1 MARDAGIEQRLQQWA
16 QWLTVGDGSGYP
28 TKSTLHP
35 MWSPPSAG
43 MTPTMKVGAPSNARQ
58 THRAVRGLSERLQHT
73 LLLHYVKHLSVA
85 EQASQLQCQPQ
96 TIDQRIWQAHR
107 LLLLALSESSS
118 AEFGK

>member
-28 TKSTLHP
+28 TKSPLHP

-43 MTPTMKVGAPSNARQ
+43 ITPTMKVGAPSNARQ
-58 THRAVRGLSERLQHT
+58 THRAVQALSERLQRT
-73 LLLHYVKHLSVA
+73 LMLHYVKHQSVAQVA
-85 EQASQLQCQPQ
+85 EQLQCLPQ
-96 TIDQRIWQAHR
+96 TVDQRIWVAHR
-107 LLLLALSESSS
+107 MLLVALSERSS